1 MLVSIVITILLLY
14 VAFNTKMNGTALPKW
29 TYFCIVLLGLT
40 CWLSAVVVLCICAYC
55 LYNGVKSGEIDTVD
69 WIEDLIKHV

>member
-14 VAFNTKMNGTALPKW
+14 VAFNTKKKGMALPKW
-29 TYFCIVLLGLT
+29 TYFCIALLGLA
-40 CWLSAVVVLCICAYC
+40 CWLSAVIVLCICAYC